1 MDEAWK
7 LEEEFWRA
15 GSAGRDSVRAYFSRV
30 LTSDAFVVVP
40 GQVLAREELL
50 RQGDGSVPW
59 DQVAIDDRRT
69 VLVNGQTVVL
79 SYRVSASSPQAPRY
93 DARVSSVYT
102 WESGWALAFRQHT
115 PASDDEEPSPASNG
129 AARRDAP

>member
-15 GSAGRDSVRAYFSRV
+15 GSAGRDSVRAYYSRV

-50 RQGDGSVPW
+50 RQEDGSIPW
-59 DQVAIDDRRT
+59 DRVAIDDRRT

-115 PASDDEEPSPASNG
+115 PASDDEEPSPADNG
-129 AARRDAP
+129 AAPRDAP